1 MLAIEN
7 LRVVYHDVISV
18 LNGISLEVREGEIL
32 IIIGANGAGKTTLLR
47 AVSGMID
54 FYDGDIIEGDIK
66 MEHAFVEDLDAESI
80 QSVELMAAFEEEFD
94 IELDED
100 EAMGVKTVEAAVE
113 FIKKCIA
120 DQK

>member
-18 LNGISLEVREGEIL
+18 LNGISLEVQEGEIL

-54 FYDGDIIEGDIK
+54 FYDGDMTFSGKI
-66 MEHAFVEDLDAESI
+66 VSSNS
-80 QSVELMAAFEEEFD
+80 Q
-94 IELDED
+94 
-100 EAMGVKTVEAAVE
+100 
-113 FIKKCIA
+113 
-120 DQK
+120 